1 MKLMQSDM
9 SAKNKVQ
16 PGLSLGVIFAVLSLS
31 SCSSLSGNTD
41 SVSQPSSARAYVSEN
56 SSTNTEPS
64 QAVTTTGSETVYV
77 QRFGTTAWE
86 SKDFEGSHK
95 RVLSADDVLISM
107 QNTTGGF
114 DASFSG
120 NFTADTV
127 DEVSPEFKVAAAFN
141 QEGKGEWWYGPKIS
155 VNWTNGDPD
164 GMAGWYEN
172 YIIETA
178 TDSPN
183 EMHARLLNDWEPYN
197 PENRY
202 LGETQHDGSVYK
214 HYLVYYSQWVQY
226 WAVRQDYRNEGT
238 TSIYPILQKWRQNGL
253 SNLKVDGVK
262 FNVETHGP
270 NTQVF
275 YIKKLCLPDSFSSA
289 ECS

>member
-1 MKLMQSDM
+1 VIISTLLISD
-9 SAKNKVQ
+9 
-16 PGLSLGVIFAVLSLS
+16 
-31 SCSSLSGNTD
+31 CSSNDNTTGSA
-41 SVSQPSSARAYVSEN
+41 SVSVPAMTATNTRPNASAEQ
-56 SSTNTEPS
+56 SST
-64 QAVTTTGSETVYV
+64 VTTTGAETIYV

-107 QNTTGGF
+107 QSTTGGF

-141 QEGKGEWWYGPKIS
+141 QEGEGEWWYGPKIS

-178 TDSPN
+178 TDSPS